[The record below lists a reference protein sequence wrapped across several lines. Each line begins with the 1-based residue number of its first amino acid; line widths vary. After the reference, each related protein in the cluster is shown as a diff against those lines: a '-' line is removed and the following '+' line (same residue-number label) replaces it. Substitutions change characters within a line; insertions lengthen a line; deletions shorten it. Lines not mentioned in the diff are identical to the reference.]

1 MYGNSKTTTQEHLC
15 MARIVAT
22 ASTVSQTKKR
32 RQAYVLLVLGIL
44 FLLFAWLL
52 QLNSFAYPVGLL
64 LFGLGML
71 FAAFFN
77 PNRLM
82 IAGILVT
89 TIGASIFLA
98 YKNTIIP
105 DAGNS
110 IVLAI
115 GLGMVGI
122 ALAARRGYITAGAMT
137 PAVIVL
143 LVGLVEY
150 GPLGRYLP
158 PPAAPFILSLW
169 FPGLGLLALGII
181 YFFMSNRVSNET

>member
-1 MYGNSKTTTQEHLC
+1 MTKTG
-15 MARIVAT
+15 VVPS
-22 ASTVSQTKKR
+22 STRTLNI
-32 RQAYVLLVLGIL
+32 RQAYVLLVLGVIL
-44 FLLFAWLL
+44 LTLAWFL
-52 QLNSFAYPVGLL
+52 QLNPFVYPLGLF

-71 FAAFFN
+71 IGAAFN
-77 PNRLM
+77 PRRLL

-89 TIGASIFLA
+89 AIGASIFLA
-98 YKNTIIP
+98 YKRTIIP

-115 GLGMVGI
+115 GFGLVSI

-150 GPLGRYLP
+150 RPTAQYLP
-158 PPAAPFILSLW
+158 ANVTPFILSLW
-169 FPGLGLLALGII
+169 FPGLGLLVLGLIYAL
-181 YFFMSNRVSNET
+181 VSFRK